1 MEAFLVSTGIVTL
14 GEAGDKTQLLALLLA
29 AKFKKPV
36 PVILG
41 ILVANHA
48 AAGALGVGQLQWAS
62 RCRSRRPAITAQ
74 CWIARVARQPL
85 RPPASARAPD
95 RPVQTGSF

>member
-1 MEAFLVSTGIVTL
+1 MALLCQRTDAFLGRALEAFLVSTGIVTL
-14 GEAGDKTQLLALLLA
+14 GETGDKTQLLALLPA

-48 AAGALGVGQLQWAS
+48 AAGALGVGQLQ
-62 RCRSRRPAITAQ
+62 
-74 CWIARVARQPL
+74 
-85 RPPASARAPD
+85 
-95 RPVQTGSF
+95 